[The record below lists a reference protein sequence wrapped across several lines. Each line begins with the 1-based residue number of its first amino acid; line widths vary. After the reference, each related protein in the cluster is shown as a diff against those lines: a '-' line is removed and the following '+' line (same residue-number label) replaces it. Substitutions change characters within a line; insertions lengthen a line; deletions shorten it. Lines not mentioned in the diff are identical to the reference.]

1 MSKFKS
7 MNGKAVFT
15 VPNNDDQ
22 MWLDKGYKKVT
33 GKKKPKSNN
42 EDTAKTKA
50 LSEVES
56 GETRTR

>member
-15 VPNNDDQ
+15 VPNHNDQ
-22 MWLDKGYKKVT
+22 KWLDKGYKKVA
-33 GKKKPKSNN
+33 GKKPKSDNK
-42 EDTAKTKA
+42 DTAKTKA